1 VFFYDAKRHA
11 DQQSLSPRSATSP
24 AAASVVVEAS
34 FSGAAE
40 GDGDD
45 TVSTLAE
52 ANSVLVAEKSALEKT
67 VLRMVAEKSSL
78 EETHTAE
85 KAALEEARATEKAAL
100 EENFRQAAESH
111 TEQLAAKEAEHLDAL
126 RTATAVAVA
135 EAVSKAVDRAHILST
150 QELNEA
156 REAAAAELAEEKR
169 SRTEEVSGLQ
179 REKEVTNSTTPP
191 SSSRRLCHLRLHDR
205 ISFQFT
211 HGLILHIL
219 TNAKLCS
226 KIATNDV

>member
-1 VFFYDAKRHA
+1 MFFYDAKRRA

-78 EETHTAE
+78 EMY
-85 KAALEEARATEKAAL
+85 
-100 EENFRQAAESH
+100 ESLTSLGTSMKGDLH
-111 TEQLAAKEAEHLDAL
+111 KLIPSGEMLSSLAN
-126 RTATAVAVA
+126 T
-135 EAVSKAVDRAHILST
+135 
-150 QELNEA
+150 
-156 REAAAAELAEEKR
+156 
-169 SRTEEVSGLQ
+169 
-179 REKEVTNSTTPP
+179 
-191 SSSRRLCHLRLHDR
+191 
-205 ISFQFT
+205 
-211 HGLILHIL
+211 
-219 TNAKLCS
+219 
-226 KIATNDV
+226 